1 MMLDNEAI
9 KLREEALAL
18 GMVLD
23 AMSIP
28 IIPWGSDCCSGCENY
43 QCGKSELA
51 HGYCP
56 IQHRRVSPH
65 YFCEAYE
72 QD

>member
-1 MMLDNEAI
+1 MLDNEAI
-9 KLREEALAL
+9 KLRADALAL
-18 GMVLD
+18 GLVLE

-28 IIPWGSDCCSGCENY
+28 IIPWGSDCCSGCELY
-43 QCGKSELA
+43 ESGISELA

-56 IQHRRVSPH
+56 IQKRKVSPH
-65 YFCEAYE
+65 YFCEKWE